1 MFTDLV
7 STLTLDKTRIIYPNF
22 ATNNLDI
29 RKIMVKDLFKSWD
42 TKGNNTYPDFYIRG
56 YYYNED
62 HHSRNIFR
70 IDDTG
75 THYLYITGVPKGTPK
90 NSNAL
95 NVFKLLNAQYMTY
108 FEDSEIGYLIQI
120 TQIWKKMSLL
130 KLMYAQIM
138 ANDNNG
144 IYPHNLYERRGPKF
158 NPNYTVKDKDSMRKE
173 REFNI
178 NGVKV
183 MAYSRKD
190 ALQRLK
196 HKNKRK

>member
-1 MFTDLV
+1 M
-7 STLTLDKTRIIYPNF
+7 
-22 ATNNLDI
+22 
-29 RKIMVKDLFKSWD
+29 
-42 TKGNNTYPDFYIRG
+42 
-56 YYYNED
+56 E
-62 HHSRNIFR
+62 
-70 IDDTG
+70 
-75 THYLYITGVPKGTPK
+75 
-90 NSNAL
+90 
-95 NVFKLLNAQYMTY
+95 
-108 FEDSEIGYLIQI
+108 
-120 TQIWKKMSLL
+120 KMSLL
-130 KLMYAQIM
+130 KLIFAQIM

-144 IYPHNLYERRGPKF
+144 IYPHNLYKRRGSKF

>member
-1 MFTDLV
+1 M
-7 STLTLDKTRIIYPNF
+7 
-22 ATNNLDI
+22 
-29 RKIMVKDLFKSWD
+29 
-42 TKGNNTYPDFYIRG
+42 
-56 YYYNED
+56 E
-62 HHSRNIFR
+62 
-70 IDDTG
+70 
-75 THYLYITGVPKGTPK
+75 
-90 NSNAL
+90 
-95 NVFKLLNAQYMTY
+95 
-108 FEDSEIGYLIQI
+108 
-120 TQIWKKMSLL
+120 KMSLL

-138 ANDNNG
+138 ANDING

>member
-1 MFTDLV
+1 
-7 STLTLDKTRIIYPNF
+7 
-22 ATNNLDI
+22 
-29 RKIMVKDLFKSWD
+29 MVKDLFKSWD

-62 HHSRNIFR
+62 HHSRDIFR

-120 TQIWKKMSLL
+120 TQIWKK
-130 KLMYAQIM
+130 
-138 ANDNNG
+138 
-144 IYPHNLYERRGPKF
+144 
-158 NPNYTVKDKDSMRKE
+158 
-173 REFNI
+173 
-178 NGVKV
+178 
-183 MAYSRKD
+183 
-190 ALQRLK
+190 
-196 HKNKRK
+196 

>member
-120 TQIWKKMSLL
+120 TQIWKKWSLL
-130 KLMYAQIM
+130 KLIYAQIM

-158 NPNYTVKDKDSMRKE
+158 NPNYTVKDKDSMRQE

-178 NGVKV
+178 NGIKV

>member
-62 HHSRNIFR
+62 HYSRNIFR

-75 THYLYITGVPKGTPK
+75 THHLYITGVPKGTPK

-158 NPNYTVKDKDSMRKE
+158 NPNYTVKDKDSMRQE

-178 NGVKV
+178 NGIKV

>member
-178 NGVKV
+178 NVVKV